1 MLRIARNDKPSPDR
15 TRFRLAATNG
25 IGDRE
30 GAFMNRLIGA
40 ATMLVIVAPAY
51 AADVAT
57 CTLSADKKTVTVSA
71 TNPYSKAMACEVNC
85 DMAIPNGIATVVC
98 VKPVPV
104 GARDFVMCTE
114 TATEGHLYTR
124 VKGASLNCPDPS
136 APPPGSKAEADG
148 KDDDD
153 DDAKAEA
160 LMQKMQK
167 QAQEFLG
174 RQKPK

>member
-1 MLRIARNDKPSPDR
+1 
-15 TRFRLAATNG
+15 
-25 IGDRE
+25 
-30 GAFMNRLIGA
+30 MNRLIGA
-40 ATMLVIVAPAY
+40 VTMLVVAAPAF

-71 TNPYSKAMACEVNC
+71 TNPYSKVMACEVNC
-85 DMAIPNGIATVVC
+85 DMAIPNGIGTVVC

-104 GARDFVMCTE
+104 GAKDFVMCTE
-114 TATEGHLYTR
+114 TATEGHSYTR

-136 APPPGSKAEADG
+136 APPTGSKAEIDS

-167 QAQEFLG
+167 QGLEFLEQ
-174 RQKPK
+174 QKKKQK